1 MKFDKSKFKE
11 NSKYMLII
19 LVVLNAILLIS
30 FLVSKN
36 ASIDIIEYDLDENG
50 DSTINKLVINEV
62 ANNNTGS
69 YSDSE
74 GNIFD
79 WVELY
84 NGTEEDIDLSGYSL
98 SDDNTKIK
106 WSFNEQIIKAKEY
119 LVIFLAGENK
129 EGLYTNFALSKNG
142 GEVVVLKNRHGKVV
156 DIVETV
162 KTNKNTSLARDLEG
176 TFHIVK
182 QVTPGY
188 VNTLD
193 GYKEYISS
201 LEELSDDLVFNEVLV
216 RNGGQ
221 FKDSYGEFTGYI
233 ELKNNS
239 SQRIHL
245 KEYSLSN
252 DLGNPFKWQLP
263 NKTLDPGELIL
274 IYTSGKERNE
284 LYANFNLDSKNG
296 VVILTKNGKITG
308 KLEYANLANGYALSL
323 ENGVYVKTGVLSG
336 GYNNDVKGIEKFA
349 THNEKA
355 PKSLI
360 INEVMN
366 NNYSLLAQNSGNY
379 YDWIELYNNS
389 NETINLKDYYLTTTL
404 NDTSMYQLPD
414 KELNS
419 GEYYVVMASGDIN
432 LSNSSYQ
439 HANFK
444 ISSVES
450 IYITSNDKVVDSIF
464 ISNVKPGY
472 SYGRN
477 GGEGFIYMD
486 SPTPLKANNSGRYE
500 VSYVPE
506 SSVKPGV
513 YNEVDNVTLELT
525 SPGTIYY
532 TLNGDEP
539 TIRSSRYTGPITL
552 TKTSVIRAITVEDG
566 KYNSEIMNSSYVINE
581 NHTLPVLSLAI
592 DNKKYSRVTNNTW
605 GYTEEAAYAS
615 YFENGEGFEIP
626 CGFKLFGGS
635 TRGLKKQS
643 FSLKFKKQ
651 YGESEL
657 HYQVFDNRD
666 NSVYNTLIVRS
677 GSQDY
682 NVTMLR
688 DPVLTSVMEDSNV
701 DVQAMKPVILYVN
714 GDYRGIYFL
723 VEKVDEDFV
732 KAHYNIS
739 SEDTN
744 IVRVDGDVSFGSGT
758 AYEDILKYMKT
769 HDMTKDENYE
779 YVKSKFN
786 MDSFFE
792 FWIAETYLT
801 NNDIINCRVFN
812 NENIDD
818 GKWHYI
824 FYDLD
829 YAMYFPTVNYYTFM
843 NDVDGMGS
851 MRIRPDLTLYLF
863 KNKQFKKEFV
873 SKLKEVLKTTWNE
886 GKIISTINEY
896 HDLLEPEMA
905 RNASKWG
912 FTMASWEK
920 EVEVMRNFARK
931 RKNYLLNQTKSYFGL
946 SESEM
951 GEFYE

>member
-19 LVVLNAILLIS
+19 LVVLNVILLIS
-30 FLVSKN
+30 FIAGRSTT
-36 ASIDIIEYDLDENG
+36 IDIVEHDLDETG
-50 DSTINKLVINEV
+50 DNTINKLVINEV
-62 ANNNTGS
+62 SNNNTGS
-69 YSDSE
+69 FSDSE
-74 GNIFD
+74 GNIYD

-84 NGTEEDIDLSGYSL
+84 NGTDEDINLYGYNL
-98 SDDNTKIK
+98 SDDDSKIK
-106 WSFNEQIIKAKEY
+106 WSFNDQIIKSKEY

-129 EGLYTNFALSKNG
+129 EGMYANFALSKNG
-142 GEVVVLKNRHGKVV
+142 GEIVVLKNSHGKVV

-162 KTNKNTSLARDLEG
+162 KTNKNTSLARDMDGE
-176 TFHIVK
+176 FHIVNK
-182 QVTPGY
+182 VTPGY
-188 VNTLD
+188 INTMD

-201 LEELSDDLVFNEVLV
+201 LEELNDALIFNEVLV

-221 FKDSYGEFTGYI
+221 FRDAYGEFAGYI

-239 SQRIHL
+239 DKKIHL
-245 KEYSLSN
+245 NEYTMSN

-274 IYTSGKERNE
+274 IYASGKESNE
-284 LYANFNLDSKNG
+284 LYTNFKLDSKNG
-296 VVILTKNGKITG
+296 VVILTKNGKITN
-308 KLEYANLANGYALSL
+308 KLEYENLANGYALSL

-349 THNEKA
+349 SHNEKT

-366 NNYSLLAQNSGNY
+366 NNFSLLAQNSGNY

-389 NETINLKDYYLTTTL
+389 NDTINLKDYYLTTTL

-414 KELNS
+414 KELNP
-419 GEYYVVMASGDIN
+419 GEYYIVMASGDTN
-432 LSNSSYQ
+432 LSNSSYV

-444 ISSVES
+444 ISDVES
-450 IYITSNDKVVDSIF
+450 IYITSNNKVIDSIF

-486 SPTPLKANNSGRYE
+486 SPTPGSANNSGRYE
-500 VSYVPE
+500 VSYLPE

-513 YNEVDNVTLELT
+513 YNDGTNVTVELT

-539 TIRSSRYTGPITL
+539 TTRSNVYTGPITL
-552 TKTSVIRAITVEDG
+552 TKTSVVRAMTVEDS
-566 KYNSEIMNSSYVINE
+566 KYNSEIMNASYIINE

-592 DNKKYSRVTNNTW
+592 DNYKYRKVVNNTW

-643 FSLKFKKQ
+643 FSLKFKKK

-666 NSVYNTLIVRS
+666 NSVYNTLILRS

-682 NVTMLR
+682 NVSMLR
-688 DPVLTSVMEDSNV
+688 DPVLTSLMEKSNV
-701 DVQAMKPVILYVN
+701 EVQAMKPIILYVN

-732 KAHYNIS
+732 KAHFNIS
-739 SEDTN
+739 SEETN
-744 IVRVDGDVSFGSGT
+744 IVRVDGVVSAGSGT

-769 HDMTKDENYE
+769 HDMTNNENYE

-786 MDSFFE
+786 MDSLFE

-801 NNDIINCRVFN
+801 NNDIINSRVFSN
-812 NENIDD
+812 PNIDD

-843 NDVDGMGS
+843 NDVSGMGS

-863 KNKQFKKEFV
+863 KNKQFRQEFV
-873 SKLKEVLKTTWNE
+873 AKLGEQVKNVWNE
-886 GKIISTINEY
+886 ENVISKINEY

-912 FTMASWEK
+912 FSMASWEK
-920 EVEVMRNFARK
+920 EVEAMRTFARR
-931 RKNYLLNQTKSYFGL
+931 RKGYLMNQTKYYFGL
-946 SESEM
+946 SDSEM
-951 GEFYE
+951 GVFYE